1 MGRQRIREKIREKSK
16 GKNKEKFKSL
26 TTSFR
31 NRPVE
36 TSEESEEELSD
47 EEAFEEVETE
57 DHDNDETSNSDPFAS
72 VENLENLVFEPAER
86 NPISEKRVVLEIVKG
101 KRYHCLRRYRWS
113 FKFSENSSQKEEH
126 MRRFGETVR
135 RTGRIIENFLNGY
148 LEGETA
154 SIEDLFGSLSSK
166 ILFGVSDLNDVSK
179 NQLSWYLFRM
189 PDGVLYTLNCLT
201 PRSGAPNLSKQALAI
216 MRIAM
221 GDPGVGEA
229 LKYKFE
235 EMIAESTGL
244 IDYSLEVEDLLGIV
258 IRLNRTIMKAGYP
271 ESKLG
276 EPKALLKELNRSS
289 IRHYFHQIAG
299 RLENESIHY

>member
-1 MGRQRIREKIREKSK
+1 MGRQKIKEKILEKSK

-36 TSEESEEELSD
+36 TSEED
-47 EEAFEEVETE
+47 EEGLLDEEGVEEVESE

-113 FKFSENSSQKEEH
+113 FEFSENSPQKEKH
-126 MRRFGETVR
+126 MRRFGETVK

-154 SIEDLFGSLSSK
+154 SIEDLFGSASSK

-201 PRSGAPNLSKQALAI
+201 PRSGAPNLSKQAVVI
-216 MRIAM
+216 MRIAF
-221 GDPGVGEA
+221 GEPEA
-229 LKYKFE
+229 GEMLKFKFE
-235 EMIAESTGL
+235 EVVAKSSGF
-244 IDYSLEVEDLLGIV
+244 IDYSLEVEDLLRRV
-258 IRLNRTIMKAGYP
+258 ISLNRIIMKAGYP

-276 EPKALLKELNRSS
+276 EPKSLLRELNRSS
-289 IRHYFHQIAG
+289 IRLHLQANCGEAG
-299 RLENESIHY
+299 K

>member
-1 MGRQRIREKIREKSK
+1 MARQRIKAKTREKSK
-16 GKNKEKFKSL
+16 GKSKDKFKSL

-36 TSEESEEELSD
+36 TSEESEEELLD
-47 EEAFEEVETE
+47 EEGFEEVESE

-72 VENLENLVFEPAER
+72 LENLENLVFEPAER

-113 FKFSENSSQKEEH
+113 FRFSENLSQKAEH
-126 MRRFGETVR
+126 IRRFGETVKR
-135 RTGRIIENFLNGY
+135 SGRIIENFLNGY

-166 ILFGVSDLNDVSK
+166 IIFGVSDLNDVSK

-189 PDGVLYTLNCLT
+189 PGGVLYTLNCLT
-201 PRSGAPNLSKQALAI
+201 PTSGAPNLSKQALAI
-216 MRIAM
+216 MRIAL
-221 GDPGVGEA
+221 GEPEVGEA
-229 LKYKFE
+229 LKCKFE
-235 EMIAESTGL
+235 EVIAKSTGF
-244 IDYSLEVEDLLGIV
+244 IDYSLEVEDLLRRV
-258 IRLNRTIMKAGYP
+258 ISLNRVIMKAGYP

-289 IRHYFHQIAG
+289 IGQHLKQIA
-299 RLENESIHY
+299 ESARE